1 MKEQFGPPIFLD
13 WFYLHQEEYLALE
26 AAKEGHP
33 KALAEYVFAARPLQT
48 HEAREWIRAKILNL
62 PTETR
67 RRASEKDGMYLFYY
81 CRMRELTEQLG
92 ISEYK
97 AKKMIL
103 DDEPELNEE
112 TLKTYVKKGK
122 NLIIEMRKHIEK
134 RRNPVG

>member
-1 MKEQFGPPIFLD
+1 
-13 WFYLHQEEYLALE
+13 
-26 AAKEGHP
+26 
-33 KALAEYVFAARPLQT
+33 
-48 HEAREWIRAKILNL
+48 
-62 PTETR
+62 
-67 RRASEKDGMYLFYY
+67 
-81 CRMRELTEQLG
+81 MRELTEQLG

-122 NLIIEMRKHIEK
+122 NLIIEMRKYIEK